1 MDANLHC
8 SVLCET
14 LLTKAFP
21 FHMIVSDEGH
31 ILALGKSLSRT
42 LPSIEKGHDKL
53 LDHFQFQ
60 HPTGLESIR
69 EISEIKNK
77 FLLLASKENPDLL
90 LRGQLL
96 TTEVS
101 SNLVFLVSPWVT
113 ELGVLSSLG
122 LTLHDFPHHSASSD
136 FLMLIQSQR
145 TSIKDSARL
154 SEELSSL
161 NKELESR
168 VSRRTQ
174 ALEEKAQ
181 ELAQSNE
188 SLEHEMR
195 ERARVEMELRH
206 VHKLEAVGQLAAG
219 VAHEINTPMQYI
231 GNSLQFIRSAFDDLS
246 SLSISFETHIEAID
260 TDPSVRALKV
270 SIEEADL
277 DYVRERAP
285 KAIDRALEGIARV
298 TEIVSAMNEFTHPD
312 RASKS
317 PADINRALE
326 TTLTVASN
334 EYKYI
339 ARIEKDL
346 QILPNIHCFLGDL
359 NQVFLNLLVN
369 AAHAIDESNVEDGV
383 ITVKTWQENEAINIS
398 ISDNGTGIP
407 ESIQH
412 RVFDP
417 FFTTKDVGRGTGQGL
432 AISHK
437 IIVDRHG
444 GKLLLHTESGKGTTM
459 QIILPVLDVDSNHDT
474 NRPTD
479 KLEKAA

>member
-8 SVLCET
+8 GVLCEA
-14 LLTKAFP
+14 LLSKAFP
-21 FHMIVSDEGH
+21 FHMIVSDAGN
-31 ILALGKSLSRT
+31 ILTLGKSLSRI
-42 LPSIEKGHDKL
+42 LPLIEKHQDKL
-53 LDHFQFQ
+53 LDHFKFK
-60 HPTGLESIR
+60 HPKGLESIQ
-69 EISEIKNK
+69 EIRNTKNN
-77 FLLLASKENPDLL
+77 FILLASKENPDLL

-96 TTEVS
+96 TTEES
-101 SNLVFLVSPWVT
+101 SNLIFLVSPWVT
-113 ELGVLSSLG
+113 ELGVLSSLS

-145 TSIKDSARL
+145 TSLKDSARL
-154 SEELSSL
+154 SEELSIL

-168 VSRRTQ
+168 VARRTQ
-174 ALEEKAQ
+174 SLEEKAQ

-188 SLEHEMR
+188 SLEHEMS

-219 VAHEINTPMQYI
+219 IAHEINTPMQYI
-231 GNSLQFIRSAFDDLS
+231 GNSLQFLRSAFDDLS
-246 SLSISFETHIEAID
+246 TLSISFEKHIESID
-260 TDPSVRALKV
+260 TDPSVRALQA

-285 KAIDRALEGIARV
+285 QAIDRALEGISRV

-312 RASKS
+312 QASKS

-326 TTLTVASN
+326 SALIVASN
-334 EYKYI
+334 EYKYV
-339 ARIEKDL
+339 ARIEKDF
-346 QILPNIHCFLGDL
+346 QILPNIPCFLGDL
-359 NQVFLNLLVN
+359 NQVFLNLFVN
-369 AAHAIDESNVEDGV
+369 AAHAIDENNVEDGV
-383 ITVKTWQENEAINIS
+383 ITVKTWQENEAIHIS

-407 ESIQH
+407 ENIQH
-412 RVFDP
+412 RIFDP
-417 FFTTKDVGRGTGQGL
+417 FFTTKEVGRGTGQGL

-444 GKLLLHTESGKGTTM
+444 GKLLLETETGKGTTM
-459 QIILPVLDVDSNHDT
+459 QIILPIVDTDSNHDS

>member
-1 MDANLHC
+1 MDTNLHC
-8 SVLCET
+8 SVLCEA

-21 FHMIVSDEGH
+21 FHMIISDTGH
-31 ILALGKSLSRT
+31 ILTLGKSLSRI
-42 LPSIEKGHDKL
+42 LPLIKQDQDKL
-53 LDHFQFQ
+53 LDHFKFK
-60 HPTGLESIR
+60 HPANLESIQ
-69 EISEIKNK
+69 EIRNTKNN
-77 FLLLASKENPDLL
+77 FILLASKENPDLL
-90 LRGQLL
+90 LRGQLI
-96 TTEVS
+96 TTEES
-101 SNLVFLVSPWVT
+101 SNLIFLVSPWVT
-113 ELGVLSSLG
+113 ELGVLGNLG

-145 TSIKDSARL
+145 TSLKDSARL
-154 SEELSSL
+154 SDELSVL

-168 VSRRTQ
+168 VARRTQ
-174 ALEEKAQ
+174 LLEEKAK

-188 SLEHEMR
+188 SLEHEMS

-219 VAHEINTPMQYI
+219 IAHEINTPMQYI
-231 GNSLQFIRSAFDDLS
+231 SNSLQFLRSAFDDLS
-246 SLSISFETHIEAID
+246 ALSMSFETHIEAAD
-260 TDPSVRALKV
+260 SNPSVRALQV
-270 SIEEADL
+270 SLEEADL

-285 KAIDRALEGIARV
+285 QAIDRALEGIGRV

-312 RASKS
+312 QASKS

-326 TTLTVASN
+326 SALIVASN

-346 QILPNIHCFLGDL
+346 QILPKIHCFLGDL
-359 NQVFLNLLVN
+359 NQVFLNLFVN
-369 AAHAIDESNVEDGV
+369 AAHAIEENNVEEGV
-383 ITVKTWQENEAINIS
+383 ITVKTWEENKAIHIS
-398 ISDNGTGIP
+398 ITDNGTGIP
-407 ESIQH
+407 KSIQH
-412 RVFDP
+412 RIFDP

-444 GKLLLHTESGKGTTM
+444 GKLLLETEAGKGTTM
-459 QIILPVLDVDSNHDT
+459 QIILPIEDADSNHDT

-479 KLEKAA
+479 NLEKAA